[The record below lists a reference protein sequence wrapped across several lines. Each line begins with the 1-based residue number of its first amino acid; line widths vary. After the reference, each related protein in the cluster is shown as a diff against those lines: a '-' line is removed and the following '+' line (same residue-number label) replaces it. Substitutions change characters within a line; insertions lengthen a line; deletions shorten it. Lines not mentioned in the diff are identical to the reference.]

1 MMYINNFL
9 VKTAIG
15 IDYIKDTQ
23 CGFKLFTRRAAHK
36 IFKHMHLNRWAFD
49 VEMFYIAKHLN
60 IPVSER
66 AVNWRE
72 IEGSKLNVV
81 AASISFIRDYLSIIF
96 FYTTK
101 MWRIMN

>member
-1 MMYINNFL
+1 MMHLNNFL

-23 CGFKLFTRRAAHK
+23 CGFKLFTRRAANR
-36 IFKHMHLNRWAFD
+36 IFTHMHLNRWAFD
-49 VEMFYIAKHLN
+49 VEMFYIGKHLN
-60 IPVSER
+60 IPVLEK

-72 IEGSKLNVV
+72 IEGSKLNVF

-96 FYTTK
+96 FYTTNLWK
-101 MWRIMN
+101 IMY